1 MSDWR
6 TILAIDHDAKACE
19 VYSANI
25 NSERVECGSVV
36 DLIPTMPDA
45 DVILGGPPCQ
55 PYSSAGKQKGAGDVR
70 DCVPDFCAA
79 VEKVGPRMFLMEE
92 VNAFA
97 EQQKFQPVLQRT
109 VARLTAAGYD
119 VQLRVLDAVDFGV
132 PQFRRRAW
140 LWGVR
145 KDLPWVLR
153 HRKWPTPTHC
163 DPATVAQPS
172 MFGCDLVPWVTV
184 GEALGLDAVGQADRI
199 ALANRGGGN
208 GNKWSHGPSCT
219 IDGGGLDALI
229 QSHAD
234 PARTINAPAPALRS
248 GGDGHDGCCVRVHEY
263 RWSDAMLEKHPPASP
278 ASPAPTVQA
287 KWSKGGAEG
296 LVTVSTK
303 QKRTTR
309 GVDEPA
315 TALAS
320 DSRHSLTI
328 RRLTPTEC
336 ARLQSM
342 PDDFVW
348 PESVKKTHRYR
359 IIGNGWASLMA
370 KRMSEAFR
378 AADPSSR
385 TVIDLFCGGGC
396 GAVGWHGRAWELARE
411 EARAAS

>member
-19 VYSANI
+19 VYRANI
-25 NSERVECGSVV
+25 DAERVECGSVV

-92 VNAFA
+92 VDAFA
-97 EQQKFQPVLQRT
+97 EQHKFQPVLQRT

-184 GEALGLDAVGQADRI
+184 GEALGLW
-199 ALANRGGGN
+199 RGEYD
-208 GNKWSHGPSCT
+208 SHGYVS
-219 IDGGGLDALI
+219 IRRFDGSEPVETLRGALPGCGDLLI

-234 PARTINAPAPALRS
+234 PATS
-248 GGDGHDGCCVRVHEY
+248 VQQY
-263 RWSDAMLEKHPPASP
+263 RWSDAMLEKHPP

-303 QKRTTR
+303 QKRKTR

-320 DSRHSLTI
+320 DSRHSLSI

>member
-1 MSDWR
+1 VR

-19 VYSANI
+19 VYRAN
-25 NSERVECGSVV
+25 VPGATVVCGEVR
-36 DLIPTMPDA
+36 DLIGDLPAA

-55 PYSSAGKQKGAGDVR
+55 PYSSAGKQGGENDAR

-79 VEKVGPRMFLMEE
+79 VEKVRPRMFLMEE
-92 VNAFA
+92 VDAFA
-97 EQQKFQPVLQRT
+97 EQAKFQPVLRRT
-109 VARLTAAGYD
+109 FKRLTDAGYD
-119 VQLRVLDAVDFGV
+119 VELRVLDAVNFGV
-132 PQFRRRAW
+132 PQFRNRAW

-163 DPATVAQPS
+163 DPALLAQGS
-172 MFGCDLVPWVTV
+172 MFGCDLKPWVTV
-184 GEALGLDAVGQADRI
+184 GDALGLNVHEPCSTLVGGSRESHT
-199 ALANRGGGN
+199 N
-208 GNKWSHGPSCT
+208 GTSIVREPMRSM
-219 IDGGGLDALI
+219 I

-234 PARTINAPAPALRS
+234 PARTIHAPAPAPALRS

-263 RWSDAMLEKHPPASP
+263 RWSDAMREKHPP

-287 KWSKGGAEG
+287 KWHKGGAEG

-315 TALAS
+315 TELAS
-320 DSRHSLTI
+320 DSRHALSV

-348 PESVKKTHRYR
+348 PESVAKTHRYR

-370 KRMSEAFR
+370 KRMSEALR
-378 AADPSSR
+378 AADPAIR
-385 TVIDLFCGGGC
+385 TAIDLFCGGGC
-396 GAVGWHGRAWELARE
+396 GAVGWHGRAWEHTPE
-411 EARAAS
+411 EARAEA